1 MKEMERG
8 REQRDSR
15 CSCLLNEDVEDGKKR
30 GHIPGT

>member
-15 CSCLLNEDVEDGKKR
+15 CSCMLNEDGEDGQKS
-30 GHIPGT
+30 GQIPGT